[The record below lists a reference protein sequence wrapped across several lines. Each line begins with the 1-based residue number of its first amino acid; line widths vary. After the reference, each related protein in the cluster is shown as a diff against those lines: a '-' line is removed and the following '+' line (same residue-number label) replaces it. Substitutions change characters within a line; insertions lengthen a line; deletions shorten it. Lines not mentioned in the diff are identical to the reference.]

1 MDHKLSQ
8 VMESLNERHI
18 EIVHD
23 LILSKGVDLPELRID
38 LLDHICCMIEER
50 MMAGADF
57 NQALNKSF
65 ELFGNNELI
74 EIQELTIYLLTQKQN
89 KMKKVTGI
97 IGIVASTFIILGVV
111 AKVMHW
117 QGASIVL
124 VLGLVSVGLIVLPLM
139 AYMDWQ
145 GKKDNLQKATSTI
158 GYISAM
164 LLTFA
169 TLFKLFHWPGGNV
182 LNYIG
187 FATLSLI
194 FLPMFAYKRYKFA
207 ENKLLSIALSMI
219 IFSGVF
225 LFWTYF
231 KL

>member
-1 MDHKLSQ
+1 
-8 VMESLNERHI
+8 MESLDERHI

-50 MMAGADF
+50 MMVGADF
-57 NQALNKSF
+57 DEALNKSF
-65 ELFGNNELI
+65 EMFGNNELI
-74 EIQELTIYLLTQKQN
+74 EIQEATIYLLTQKQN

-97 IGIVASTFIILGVV
+97 IGIVASTLIITGV
-111 AKVMHW
+111 AFKIMHW

-124 VLGLVSVGLIVLPLM
+124 VLGLASVGLFVLPLM
-139 AYMDWQ
+139 ALMEWQ
-145 GKKDNLQKATSTI
+145 GKKDKLQKATSTI

-169 TLFKLFHWPGGNV
+169 TLFKLFHWPGGDR

-187 FATLSLI
+187 FAALGLI

>member
-1 MDHKLSQ
+1 
-8 VMESLNERHI
+8 MELLDEKQI

-23 LILSKGVDLPELRID
+23 LILSKGVDMPELRID

-57 NQALNKSF
+57 DKALNQSF
-65 ELFGNNELI
+65 GSFGNNELI
-74 EIQELTIYLLTQKQN
+74 EIQEATQYFLTYKLN
-89 KMKKVTGI
+89 KMKKATGI
-97 IGIVASTFIILGVV
+97 IGIAASTLIIAGV
-111 AKVMHW
+111 AFKIMHW
-117 QGASIVL
+117 QGASILL
-124 VLGLVSVGLIVLPLM
+124 VLGLISVGIFVLPLM
-139 AYMDWQ
+139 AIMEWQ
-145 GKKDNLQKATSTI
+145 GKKDHLQKATSTI

-169 TLFKLFHWPGGNV
+169 TLFKLFHWPGGDK

-187 FATLSLI
+187 FAALGLI

-207 ENKLLSIALSMI
+207 ENKLLSISLSMI

>member
-1 MDHKLSQ
+1 
-8 VMESLNERHI
+8 
-18 EIVHD
+18 
-23 LILSKGVDLPELRID
+23 
-38 LLDHICCMIEER
+38 
-50 MMAGADF
+50 
-57 NQALNKSF
+57 
-65 ELFGNNELI
+65 
-74 EIQELTIYLLTQKQN
+74 
-89 KMKKVTGI
+89 MKKVTGI

-145 GKKDNLQKATSTI
+145 GKKDNLQKATSTV

-164 LLTFA
+164 LLTLA
-169 TLFKLFHWPGGNV
+169 TLFKLFHWQGGNM

-187 FATLSLI
+187 FATLGLI

-207 ENKLLSIALSMI
+207 ENKLLSISLSMI